1 MGGEHLAPGPRV
13 PLLSWSGLV
22 ATVGSRALNAWHEP
36 SVRHWAAARPGN
48 CCPHLGAP
56 WGLEPGDPFKKSVF
70 TTGSFLQVGK
80 LRIEKS
86 FMCMKSESDLNLA
99 ELSNQYRSS
108 CAIDETNVVSDC

>member
-1 MGGEHLAPGPRV
+1 M
-13 PLLSWSGLV
+13 
-22 ATVGSRALNAWHEP
+22 ATKKGSRALNAWHEP

-56 WGLEPGDPFKKSVF
+56 WGLKPGDPFEKRQSVF
-70 TTGSFLQVGK
+70 TTGSFLKVER

-86 FMCMKSESDLNLA
+86 YMCMKSESDLNLA